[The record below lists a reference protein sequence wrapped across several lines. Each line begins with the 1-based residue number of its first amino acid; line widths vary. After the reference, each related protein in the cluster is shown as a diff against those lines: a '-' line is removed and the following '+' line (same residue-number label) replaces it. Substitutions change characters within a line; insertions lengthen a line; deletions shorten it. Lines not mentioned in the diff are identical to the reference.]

1 MLKWISG
8 LFVLLLGAL
17 GVVKH
22 QRDKA
27 SDKAD
32 KQTRRADTLG
42 AVRQTERNVAD
53 AQRAAQKER
62 EYENK
67 PVISRPSGN
76 FGADSLRD
84 KP

>member
-22 QRDKA
+22 QRDTA
-27 SDKAD
+27 NDKAD
-32 KQTRRADTLG
+32 QQTRRADTLD

-53 AQRAAQKER
+53 AQRTAQEAPKHE
-62 EYENK
+62 
-67 PVISRPSGN
+67 PTISRPSGN
-76 FGADSLRD
+76 FGADRLRN
-84 KP
+84 KS